1 MSGLKAARVA
11 IEEGRS
17 VRLRIRPDSGWIEWD
32 PREMRWRPID
42 ATEPFLHMGE
52 IVNDDLEIIFGAP
65 VARLTFAEAV
75 AAMDRGE
82 TVQRFEGTCHGAMV
96 MRWRRDGAEPRYV
109 RQYLT
114 GEWKHEAFNY
124 DDVHATDWTIVS
136 NEDPRKADDRPTVA
150 EVKAY
155 WQGVAAQM
163 YITRLEDVGPAVA
176 DRLMIDLLANRWPGL
191 FREEDEA
198 Q

>member
-17 VRLRIRPDSGWIEWD
+17 VRLRIRPDRGWIEWD

-52 IVNDDLEIIFGAP
+52 IVNDDLEITFGAP

-75 AAMDRGE
+75 AAMDRGAM
-82 TVQRFEGTCHGAMV
+82 VQRFEGTIHGAMV
-96 MRWRRDGAEPRYV
+96 MRWRRNGEDDPYYV
-109 RQYLT
+109 RQLLT
-114 GEWKHEAFNY
+114 GEWERHSF
-124 DDVHATDWTIVS
+124 DFFDIHATDWTIVS
-136 NEDPRKADDRPTVA
+136 TEAPRKADERPSMA
-150 EVKAY
+150 EAKAY
-155 WQGVAAQM
+155 WQIAAAQG
-163 YITRLEDVGPAVA
+163 RVEHLVDEQASF
-176 DRLMIDLLANRWPGL
+176 LLLHQLAARWPAM